1 MSGVLRRAYYVVHT
15 FGFEFGVGM
24 TTRRREKRD
33 EGVTKARG
41 DGSFDRL
48 RMTPGGNDV
57 ASRGDSPSEGA
68 AGAEVEDVVSGF
80 HPVIG
85 AWFRRRFA
93 GPTDAQSAGW
103 PEIRSGK
110 DVLIAAP
117 TGSGK
122 TLAAFLCGIDALV
135 RQAEAGE
142 LDEATTQIV
151 YVSPLKA
158 LGNDI
163 QRNLEAPLE
172 ELAAVAAEMGYAG
185 GGHTGIRAYGQA
197 AAGVDTALEAEAE
210 GGSEPR
216 PEGQGLAADG
226 SFEGIN
232 VGSALTRMGEA
243 GVWPEI
249 TVGLRT
255 GDTPQKD
262 RQAFIRRPP
271 HILITT
277 PESLYLMLTAQRS
290 RETLRKVQT
299 VIVDEIHALAR
310 DKRGS
315 HLGLSLARLDHVC
328 VSRPARIGLS
338 ATQRP
343 VEEIAAFLVGTQAGE
358 IKVAGQKTDAL
369 RVPQGERLSGDGQS
383 GNRASRQGA
392 RKAVQAF
399 EAERDSV
406 PGPEGRGLAADGA
419 AGEAWSA
426 GRGVEPRPE
435 GQSLTANEAPVH
447 SVAQRPHPS
456 PLPKGE
462 GTGTRGEEV
471 RGIGET
477 AGSPPHPNPLPQ
489 GRGDELVKGERAPGC
504 SIVDLGHQRD
514 IELHVEVPPSDLEA
528 VAPREQWADIYDRV
542 AGLVRAHRTTLV
554 FVNTRRLS
562 ERVAHHLRERLGEE
576 AVASHHGSLSK
587 ERRLRVE
594 QRLKAGDLQ
603 ALVCTA
609 SLELGIDIGS
619 IDLVCQIGSPRSVA
633 TFLQRVGRSGHAL
646 GLRPQ
651 GRLFPTSRDELIECA
666 ALIRAVKAGRLDRI
680 VQPVAPLD
688 ILAQQIVAECACED
702 WAEDDLYDLVRR
714 AWQYRDLSRED
725 FDEVIE
731 MLSEGVGEGAERAPP
746 QIHRDRINRVVRG
759 RRGSRMTAILNGG
772 AIPEMADYKVVA
784 EPDDM
789 TVGTVNEDWAIESMA
804 GDIFLLGSHSW
815 RITRVGQGEVRVQDA
830 QGLPPTIPFWL
841 GEAPGRTVELSQE
854 VGRLRQDVIDG
865 LGIADGGVSG
875 ELRGDGSSLREDDG
889 QSGNRAIGQAAAEAD
904 EAEGGDEAVDGD
916 EAVGGAEPR
925 PEGQSLTAD
934 EAPVHSVAQRSLPKG
949 EGTRSEE
956 VRGIG
961 ETAGRP
967 PHPNPLPRG
976 RGDKMVEREGTLTSE
991 SQALI
996 GVSGGGES
1004 EPRPEGLGLGVE
1016 VASGGVGAVSRWMQD
1031 ECGLDEIGALQ
1042 IIDYLRAA
1050 RDALGVLPTDRD
1062 VVFERFFDETGG
1074 MQLVVHA
1081 PFGARI
1087 NRAWGLTLRKR
1098 FCVRFDFELQA
1109 AASDDS
1115 IVLSLGPQHSFPL
1128 EESFS
1133 YVTSR
1138 NAEASLK
1145 QAVLYAPVFPVRW
1158 RWDAGRALAVPR
1170 FTGARKVPPPIQR
1183 MRADDLLASV
1193 FPAQVGCQENV
1204 TGPLEIPDHPL
1215 VRQTVQDCLH
1225 EAMDLDGLV
1234 GVLERI
1240 EAGEIRLHA
1249 IDTLEPSPM
1258 AHEILSGKP
1267 YTYLDDAPLE
1277 ERRTR
1282 AVTLRRALPE
1292 NARELGALDQD
1303 AIDRVREEAWPLPRD
1318 AEEAHDA
1325 LLSLVAVPVGDAL
1338 EWSGWVDELVAAG
1351 RAGRVTSP
1359 PSPLSL
1365 RGEGESQLAGRQL
1378 WFAAENLELLRL
1390 LWPEGVVEPELDVP
1404 EAALVRVEDRD
1415 EARQR
1420 LIRGWTEAAGPVSAS
1435 GLGARLGL
1443 RAEDVDRGLRQVESL
1458 GFVLRGRFSP
1468 GVEDDEF
1475 CDRRLLARIHRYT
1488 LDRLRREIDPVS
1500 QQDFMRFL
1508 LRWQHLTPDTKLAG
1522 KQGVRQAIARLE
1534 GFEAPAGAWE
1544 RELLASRLSDY
1555 RSSWLDELCL
1565 QGDVAW
1571 ARLTPRKV
1579 AAGKTTTASASRS
1592 TPVSLTLRGDMPAL
1606 LMAVRHGQGN
1616 RAIGQSGKAT
1626 GTRGEARGAGRGV
1639 EPRPEGEGLPAGGPK
1654 SGAAAEIHELLQSR
1668 GALFF
1673 DEIVNGV
1680 RRLRSDVER
1689 GLREL
1694 VAWGLVTADGFQG
1707 LRQLSGKAAHS
1718 GRRRSSESSYGGGA
1732 FFTGSGPA
1740 GRWALVPSF
1749 EAGEDD
1755 YDELAESAAKVLLQR
1770 YGVVMRDL
1778 YARESFS
1785 LPWRDV
1791 LRALR
1796 RLEARGTVR
1805 GGRFVTG
1812 PAGEQY
1818 ALPEAVDALRRV
1830 RREERKE
1837 ERVWVSAI
1845 DPLNLAGVLLPGG
1858 RVPAHAGNAVLYV
1871 DGLPQADEASS
1882 GVKTPVGTRLPR
1894 LEVGAR

>member
-1 MSGVLRRAYYVVHT
+1 
-15 FGFEFGVGM
+15 M
-24 TTRRREKRD
+24 TTVRR
-33 EGVTKARG
+33 
-41 DGSFDRL
+41 SFDPSTGL
-48 RMTPGGNDV
+48 GM
-57 ASRGDSPSEGA
+57 ASEEPA
-68 AGAEVEDVVSGF
+68 AVEDVVSGF
-80 HPVIG
+80 HPVIET
-85 AWFRRRFA
+85 WFRRRFA
-93 GPTDAQSAGW
+93 APTDAQTAGW
-103 PEIRSGK
+103 PEIRSGR

-135 RQAEAGE
+135 KEAEHDLGLNPGACGLSAE
-142 LDEATTQIV
+142 TRIA

-172 ELAAVAAEMGYAG
+172 ELAAVAQEMD
-185 GGHTGIRAYGQA
+185 
-197 AAGVDTALEAEAE
+197 VD
-210 GGSEPR
+210 
-216 PEGQGLAADG
+216 
-226 SFEGIN
+226 
-232 VGSALTRMGEA
+232 
-243 GVWPEI
+243 WPEI

-262 RQAFIRRPP
+262 RQAFIKNPP

-290 RETLRKVQT
+290 RETLRKVET

-328 VSRPARIGLS
+328 ESRPARIGLS

-343 VEEIAAFLVGTQAGE
+343 VEEIAAFLAGTE
-358 IKVAGQKTDAL
+358 
-369 RVPQGERLSGDGQS
+369 
-383 GNRASRQGA
+383 
-392 RKAVQAF
+392 
-399 EAERDSV
+399 
-406 PGPEGRGLAADGA
+406 AAD
-419 AGEAWSA
+419 
-426 GRGVEPRPE
+426 
-435 GQSLTANEAPVH
+435 
-447 SVAQRPHPS
+447 
-456 PLPKGE
+456 
-462 GTGTRGEEV
+462 
-471 RGIGET
+471 
-477 AGSPPHPNPLPQ
+477 
-489 GRGDELVKGERAPGC
+489 C

-514 IELHVEVPPSDLEA
+514 IEMSVELPPSDLEA
-528 VAPREQWADIYDRV
+528 VAAREQWADIYDRV

-562 ERVAHHLRERLGEE
+562 ERVAHHLRERLGDE

-587 ERRLRVE
+587 DRRLRVE
-594 QRLKAGDLQ
+594 ERLKAGDLQ

-666 ALIRAVKAGRLDRI
+666 ALIRAVKSGRLDRI

-688 ILAQQIVAECACED
+688 IMAQQIVAECACED
-702 WAEDDLYDLVRR
+702 WAEDDLYALTRR
-714 AWQYRDLSRED
+714 AWQYRNLSRDD
-725 FDEVIE
+725 FDEIIE
-731 MLSEGVGEGAERAPP
+731 MLSEGVGEGAGRAPP

-784 EPDDM
+784 EPDDTM
-789 TVGTVNEDWAIESMA
+789 VGTVNEDWAIESMA

-841 GEAPGRTVELSQE
+841 GESPGRTVELSQE
-854 VGRLRQDVIDG
+854 VGRLRQDVVDG
-865 LGIADGGVSG
+865 L
-875 ELRGDGSSLREDDG
+875 DD
-889 QSGNRAIGQAAAEAD
+889 
-904 EAEGGDEAVDGD
+904 VDGLSK
-916 EAVGGAEPR
+916 R
-925 PEGQSLTAD
+925 
-934 EAPVHSVAQRSLPKG
+934 
-949 EGTRSEE
+949 
-956 VRGIG
+956 
-961 ETAGRP
+961 
-967 PHPNPLPRG
+967 
-976 RGDKMVEREGTLTSE
+976 
-991 SQALI
+991 
-996 GVSGGGES
+996 
-1004 EPRPEGLGLGVE
+1004 
-1016 VASGGVGAVSRWMQD
+1016 MQD
-1031 ECGLDEIGALQ
+1031 ECGLDELGAAQ
-1042 IIDYLRAA
+1042 IIDYLRSA
-1050 RDALGVLPTDRD
+1050 RDALGLVPTDRD

-1115 IVLSLGPQHSFPL
+1115 IVISLGPQHSFPL

-1215 VRQTVQDCLH
+1215 VRQTVYDCLH
-1225 EAMDLDGLV
+1225 EAMDIDGLID
-1234 GVLERI
+1234 VLERI
-1240 EAGEIRLHA
+1240 EAGEVRLHA

-1292 NARELGALDQD
+1292 NARELGSLDQD
-1303 AIDRVREEAWPLPRD
+1303 AIDRVRDEAWPLPRD

-1325 LLSLVAVPVGDAL
+1325 LLSLVAVPIADAL
-1338 EWSGWVDELVAAG
+1338 EWSGWIDELIAAG
-1351 RAGRVTSP
+1351 RAARFREP
-1359 PSPLSL
+1359 ALY
-1365 RGEGESQLAGRQL
+1365 
-1378 WFAAENLELLRL
+1378 FAAENLNLVGL
-1390 LWPEGVVEPELDVP
+1390 LWPEGAIEPELSVP

-1415 EARQR
+1415 DARQR
-1420 LIRGWTEAAGPVSAS
+1420 LVRGWAEAAGPVSAA
-1435 GLGARLGL
+1435 GLGERLGL

-1468 GVEDDEF
+1468 GHETSPPDPLSLRGEGEESPRAEPRGMDEDEAVPGVETPGMDEVSVGDVGDGPRSEPRGMDEDEF

-1508 LRWQHLTPDTKLAG
+1508 QRWQHLTPDTKLAG

-1555 RSSWLDELCL
+1555 RASWLDELCL
-1565 QGDVAW
+1565 AGDVTW

-1579 AAGKTTTASASRS
+1579 AAGKTTTASASRA

-1606 LMAVRHGQGN
+1606 LMAVRHGQTLGD
-1616 RAIGQSGKAT
+1616 
-1626 GTRGEARGAGRGV
+1626 
-1639 EPRPEGEGLPAGGPK
+1639 GPK
-1654 SGAAAEIHELLQSR
+1654 TGAASEIHELLKQR

-1718 GRRRSSESSYGGGA
+1718 GRRRSSEASYGGVA
-1732 FFTGSGPA
+1732 FFTGSGPS
-1740 GRWALVPSF
+1740 GRWALVPSL
-1749 EAGEDD
+1749 EVAGED
-1755 YDELAESAAKVLLQR
+1755 YEELAESTAKVLLQR

-1778 YARESFS
+1778 YGRESFS

-1830 RREERKE
+1830 RREERKG
-1837 ERVWVSAI
+1837 ERVWVNAT

-1858 RVPAHAGNAVLYV
+1858 RVPAQAGNAVLYV
-1871 DGLPQADEASS
+1871 DGLAQPEAEST
-1882 GVKTPVGTRLPR
+1882 GIKTPVWTKLPR
-1894 LEVGAR
+1894 LGAPGG

>member
-1 MSGVLRRAYYVVHT
+1 
-15 FGFEFGVGM
+15 M
-24 TTRRREKRD
+24 TTRQREKQVGAVS
-33 EGVTKARG
+33 E
-41 DGSFDRL
+41 
-48 RMTPGGNDV
+48 DV
-57 ASRGDSPSEGA
+57 AA
-68 AGAEVEDVVSGF
+68 TF
-80 HPVIG
+80 HPVIET
-85 AWFRRRFA
+85 WFRRRFA
-93 GPTDAQSAGW
+93 GPTDAQAAGW
-103 PEIRSGK
+103 PQIQTGR

-135 RQAEAGE
+135 RQADAGT
-142 LDEATTQIV
+142 LPQATTQIV

-172 ELAAVAAEMGYAG
+172 ELAEVAQEL
-185 GGHTGIRAYGQA
+185 
-197 AAGVDTALEAEAE
+197 GVE
-210 GGSEPR
+210 
-216 PEGQGLAADG
+216 
-226 SFEGIN
+226 
-232 VGSALTRMGEA
+232 
-243 GVWPEI
+243 WPEI
-249 TVGLRT
+249 RVGLRT

-262 RQAFIRRPP
+262 RQAFIKTPP

-277 PESLYLMLTAQRS
+277 PESLYLMLTAGKS
-290 RETLRKVQT
+290 RETLRSVQT

-328 VSRPARIGLS
+328 ESRPARIGLS

-343 VEEIAAFLVGTQAGE
+343 VEEIAAFLVGTE
-358 IKVAGQKTDAL
+358 
-369 RVPQGERLSGDGQS
+369 
-383 GNRASRQGA
+383 
-392 RKAVQAF
+392 
-399 EAERDSV
+399 
-406 PGPEGRGLAADGA
+406 AADC
-419 AGEAWSA
+419 
-426 GRGVEPRPE
+426 
-435 GQSLTANEAPVH
+435 T
-447 SVAQRPHPS
+447 
-456 PLPKGE
+456 
-462 GTGTRGEEV
+462 
-471 RGIGET
+471 
-477 AGSPPHPNPLPQ
+477 
-489 GRGDELVKGERAPGC
+489 
-504 SIVDLGHQRD
+504 IVDLGHQRD
-514 IELHVEVPPSDLEA
+514 IELHIEVPPSDLEA
-528 VAPREQWADIYDRV
+528 VAAREQWADIYDRV
-542 AGLVRAHRTTLV
+542 AGLVKAHRTTLV

-587 ERRLRVE
+587 DRRLRVE

-702 WAEDDLYDLVRR
+702 WAVDDLYALAKR

-725 FDEVIE
+725 FDEVVE
-731 MLSEGVGEGAERAPP
+731 MLAEGVGEGAGRAPP
-746 QIHRDRINRVVRG
+746 QLHYDRINGVLHA

-784 EPDDM
+784 EPDDTM
-789 TVGTVNEDWAIESMA
+789 VGTVNEDWAIESMA

-830 QGLPPTIPFWL
+830 QGAPPTIPFWL
-841 GEAPGRTVELSQE
+841 GEAPGRTQELSQE
-854 VGRLRQDVIDG
+854 VGRLRQEVVDG
-865 LGIADGGVSG
+865 L
-875 ELRGDGSSLREDDG
+875 E
-889 QSGNRAIGQAAAEAD
+889 EAD
-904 EAEGGDEAVDGD
+904 
-916 EAVGGAEPR
+916 
-925 PEGQSLTAD
+925 
-934 EAPVHSVAQRSLPKG
+934 
-949 EGTRSEE
+949 
-956 VRGIG
+956 
-961 ETAGRP
+961 
-967 PHPNPLPRG
+967 
-976 RGDKMVEREGTLTSE
+976 
-991 SQALI
+991 AL
-996 GVSGGGES
+996 SKRLQE
-1004 EPRPEGLGLGVE
+1004 
-1016 VASGGVGAVSRWMQD
+1016 
-1031 ECGLDEIGALQ
+1031 ECGLDDLGVAQ
-1042 IIDYLRAA
+1042 IIDYLRAT
-1050 RDALGVLPTDRD
+1050 RDALGLVPTDRD

-1074 MQLVVHA
+1074 MQLIVHA

-1128 EESFS
+1128 EESFG

-1145 QAVLYAPVFPVRW
+1145 QAILYAPVFPVRW

-1215 VRQTVQDCLH
+1215 VRQTVLDCLH
-1225 EAMDLDGLV
+1225 EAMDIDGLV

-1303 AIDRVREEAWPLPRD
+1303 AIDRVRDEAWPMPRD

-1338 EWSGWVDELVAAG
+1338 EWSGWVDELIAAG
-1351 RAGRVTSP
+1351 RAAKLEVQP
-1359 PSPLSL
+1359 PGDERTGLY
-1365 RGEGESQLAGRQL
+1365 
-1378 WFAAENLELLRL
+1378 FAAENLNLVRL
-1390 LWPEGVVEPELDVP
+1390 LWPEGVIEPELAVP
-1404 EAALVRVEDRD
+1404 EGALARVEDRD
-1415 EARQR
+1415 EARQK

-1435 GLGARLGL
+1435 ALGVRLGL

-1458 GFVLRGRFSP
+1458 GFVLRGQFSP
-1468 GVEDDEF
+1468 GVENDEF

-1508 LRWQHLTPDTKLAG
+1508 LGWQHLTQSTKLAG
-1522 KQGVRQAIARLE
+1522 KQGVRQVIARLE

-1544 RELLASRLSDY
+1544 RELLASRLHDY

-1565 QGDVAW
+1565 AGEVAW
-1571 ARLTPRKV
+1571 ARLTPRK
-1579 AAGKTTTASASRS
+1579 AASGATASASRA
-1592 TPVSLTLRGDMPAL
+1592 TPVSLTLRPDLSTL
-1606 LMAVRHGQGN
+1606 LAAVRGGTGN
-1616 RAIGQSGKAT
+1616 PASGQSGKVAT
-1626 GTRGEARGAGRGV
+1626 
-1639 EPRPEGEGLPAGGPK
+1639 GPK
-1654 SGAAAEIHELLQSR
+1654 SGSSVEILELLQGR

-1718 GRRRSSESSYGGGA
+1718 GRRRSSEPNYSAGG

-1740 GRWALVPSF
+1740 GRWALVPSVAL
-1749 EAGEDD
+1749 EEDA
-1755 YDELAESAAKVLLQR
+1755 YDELAESVAKVLLQR

-1805 GGRFVTG
+1805 GGRFVSG

-1830 RREERKE
+1830 RREERNG

-1858 RVPAHAGNAVLYV
+1858 RIPAQAGRGVLYV
-1871 DGLPQADEASS
+1871 DGLPQEEEAAAVKPPVPTKL
-1882 GVKTPVGTRLPR
+1882 GVRAGSLTG
-1894 LEVGAR
+1894 

>member
-1 MSGVLRRAYYVVHT
+1 
-15 FGFEFGVGM
+15 M
-24 TTRRREKRD
+24 TTTRREKR
-33 EGVTKARG
+33 A
-41 DGSFDRL
+41 
-48 RMTPGGNDV
+48 
-57 ASRGDSPSEGA
+57 EGA
-68 AGAEVEDVVSGF
+68 VAASEDVVSRF
-80 HPVIG
+80 HPVIET
-85 AWFRRRFA
+85 WFRRRFA
-93 GPTDAQSAGW
+93 APTDAQTAGW
-103 PEIRSGK
+103 PQIRSGR

-142 LDEATTQIV
+142 LEAATTQIV

-172 ELAAVAAEMGYAG
+172 ELTAVAQELDIG
-185 GGHTGIRAYGQA
+185 
-197 AAGVDTALEAEAE
+197 
-210 GGSEPR
+210 
-216 PEGQGLAADG
+216 
-226 SFEGIN
+226 
-232 VGSALTRMGEA
+232 
-243 GVWPEI
+243 WPEI

-255 GDTPQKD
+255 GDTPQND
-262 RQAFIRRPP
+262 RRAFIKTPP

-328 VSRPARIGLS
+328 QSRPARIGLS

-343 VEEIAAFLVGTQAGE
+343 VEEIAAFLVGMEGTFEASGEDPRPSTLRPSSGQAGS
-358 IKVAGQKTDAL
+358 GRTDSG
-369 RVPQGERLSGDGQS
+369 RVSHVSRPAQIE
-383 GNRASRQGA
+383 AS
-392 RKAVQAF
+392 
-399 EAERDSV
+399 
-406 PGPEGRGLAADGA
+406 
-419 AGEAWSA
+419 
-426 GRGVEPRPE
+426 
-435 GQSLTANEAPVH
+435 
-447 SVAQRPHPS
+447 PS
-456 PLPKGE
+456 C
-462 GTGTRGEEV
+462 
-471 RGIGET
+471 
-477 AGSPPHPNPLPQ
+477 A
-489 GRGDELVKGERAPGC
+489 
-504 SIVDLGHQRD
+504 IVDLGHQRD
-514 IELHVEVPPSDLEA
+514 IELNVELPPSDLEA
-528 VAPREQWADIYDRV
+528 VAAREQWADIYDRV
-542 AGLVRAHRTTLV
+542 AGLVRAHWTTLV

-587 ERRLRVE
+587 DRRLRVE

-702 WAEDDLYDLVRR
+702 WAEDDLFTLVRR
-714 AWQYRDLSRED
+714 AWQYRNLTRDD
-725 FDEVIE
+725 FDEIIE
-731 MLSEGVGEGAERAPP
+731 MLAEGVGEGAGRAPP
-746 QIHRDRINRVVRG
+746 QIYRDRINRVVRG

-784 EPDDM
+784 EPDDT

-854 VGRLRQDVIDG
+854 VGRLRQDVVDG
-865 LGIADGGVSG
+865 L
-875 ELRGDGSSLREDDG
+875 ED
-889 QSGNRAIGQAAAEAD
+889 
-904 EAEGGDEAVDGD
+904 VD
-916 EAVGGAEPR
+916 
-925 PEGQSLTAD
+925 
-934 EAPVHSVAQRSLPKG
+934 
-949 EGTRSEE
+949 
-956 VRGIG
+956 
-961 ETAGRP
+961 
-967 PHPNPLPRG
+967 
-976 RGDKMVEREGTLTSE
+976 
-991 SQALI
+991 AL
-996 GVSGGGES
+996 
-1004 EPRPEGLGLGVE
+1004 
-1016 VASGGVGAVSRWMQD
+1016 SRRMQD
-1031 ECGLDEIGALQ
+1031 ECGLEAIGAAQ
-1042 IIDYLRAA
+1042 IIDYLRSA
-1050 RDALGVLPTDRD
+1050 RDALGSVPTDRD

-1081 PFGARI
+1081 PFGARV

-1115 IVLSLGPQHSFPL
+1115 IVISLGPQHSFPL
-1128 EESFS
+1128 EESFG

-1193 FPAQVGCQENV
+1193 FPAHVGCQENV

-1215 VRQTVQDCLH
+1215 VRQTVLDCLH
-1225 EAMDLDGLV
+1225 EAMDLNGLID
-1234 GVLERI
+1234 VLQRI
-1240 EAGEIRLHA
+1240 EAGEVRLHA

-1292 NARELGALDQD
+1292 NARELGSLDQD
-1303 AIDRVREEAWPLPRD
+1303 AIDRVRDEAWPLPRD

-1338 EWSGWVDELVAAG
+1338 EWSGWVDELIAAG
-1351 RAGRVTSP
+1351 RAGRVRTSR
-1359 PSPLSL
+1359 PSTGSGRADSGDGSTGPSTL
-1365 RGEGESQLAGRQL
+1365 RPSSGQAGSRRTDSEVATGQLY
-1378 WFAAENLELLRL
+1378 FAAENVGLVGL
-1390 LWPEGVVEPELDVP
+1390 LWPDGVIEPELNVP
-1404 EAALVRVEDRD
+1404 EMALVRVEDRD

-1420 LIRGWTEAAGPVSAS
+1420 LIRGWTEAAGPVTAA
-1435 GLGARLGL
+1435 GLGEQLGL

-1458 GFVLRGRFSP
+1458 GFVLRGRFSS
-1468 GVEDDEF
+1468 GVEEDEF

-1508 LRWQHLTPDTKLAG
+1508 HRWQHLTPDTKLAG

-1565 QGDVAW
+1565 AGDVTW

-1579 AAGKTTTASASRS
+1579 AAGKTTTASASRA

-1606 LMAVRHGQGN
+1606 LMAVRHGQ
-1616 RAIGQSGKAT
+1616 ALT
-1626 GTRGEARGAGRGV
+1626 D
-1639 EPRPEGEGLPAGGPK
+1639 GPK
-1654 SGAAAEIHELLQSR
+1654 TGAASEIHELLKQR

-1718 GRRRSSESSYGGGA
+1718 GRRRSSEANYGGGA
-1732 FFTGSGPA
+1732 FFTGSGPS
-1740 GRWALVPSF
+1740 GRWALVPSL
-1749 EAGEDD
+1749 EAVEDD
-1755 YDELAESAAKVLLQR
+1755 YEELAESTAKVLLQR

-1830 RREERKE
+1830 RREERNG
-1837 ERVWVSAI
+1837 ERVWVSAT

-1858 RVPAHAGNAVLYV
+1858 RVPAQAGKAVLYI
-1871 DGLPQADEASS
+1871 DGLPQPDEGSS
-1882 GVKTPVGTRLPR
+1882 GLKAPLETKLSRLR
-1894 LEVGAR
+1894 ATVE

>member
-1 MSGVLRRAYYVVHT
+1 MWRCWGRAYHVVHT
-15 FGFEFGVGM
+15 FGFEFGVSM
-24 TTRRREKRD
+24 TTTRREKRH
-33 EGVTKARG
+33 EGLT
-41 DGSFDRL
+41 
-48 RMTPGGNDV
+48 
-57 ASRGDSPSEGA
+57 A
-68 AGAEVEDVVSGF
+68 ATADVVSGF
-80 HPVIG
+80 HPVIE

-135 RQAEAGE
+135 RQAEVGE
-142 LDEATTQIV
+142 LDEATTQIA

-172 ELAAVAAEMGYAG
+172 ELAALAAEM
-185 GGHTGIRAYGQA
+185 
-197 AAGVDTALEAEAE
+197 D
-210 GGSEPR
+210 
-216 PEGQGLAADG
+216 
-226 SFEGIN
+226 
-232 VGSALTRMGEA
+232 VG
-243 GVWPEI
+243 WPQI

-262 RQAFIRRPP
+262 RQAFIKRPP

-290 RETLRKVQT
+290 RETLRKVRT

-328 VSRPARIGLS
+328 ESRPARIGLS

-343 VEEIAAFLVGTQAGE
+343 VEEIAAFLVGT
-358 IKVAGQKTDAL
+358 DA
-369 RVPQGERLSGDGQS
+369 SD
-383 GNRASRQGA
+383 
-392 RKAVQAF
+392 
-399 EAERDSV
+399 
-406 PGPEGRGLAADGA
+406 
-419 AGEAWSA
+419 
-426 GRGVEPRPE
+426 
-435 GQSLTANEAPVH
+435 
-447 SVAQRPHPS
+447 
-456 PLPKGE
+456 
-462 GTGTRGEEV
+462 
-471 RGIGET
+471 
-477 AGSPPHPNPLPQ
+477 
-489 GRGDELVKGERAPGC
+489 C

-514 IELHVEVPPSDLEA
+514 IELKVEVPPSDLEA

-542 AGLVRAHRTTLV
+542 AGMVRAHRTTLV

-688 ILAQQIVAECACED
+688 IMAQQIVAECACED

-725 FDEVIE
+725 FDEIIE
-731 MLSEGVGEGAERAPP
+731 MLSEGVGEGAGRAPP
-746 QIHRDRINRVVRG
+746 QIHRDRINRIVRG

-784 EPDDM
+784 EPDDT
-789 TVGTVNEDWAIESMA
+789 TVGTVNEDWAIESMS

-854 VGRLRQDVIDG
+854 VGKLRQDIVDG
-865 LGIADGGVSG
+865 LRDV
-875 ELRGDGSSLREDDG
+875 
-889 QSGNRAIGQAAAEAD
+889 EA
-904 EAEGGDEAVDGD
+904 
-916 EAVGGAEPR
+916 
-925 PEGQSLTAD
+925 L
-934 EAPVHSVAQRSLPKG
+934 
-949 EGTRSEE
+949 
-956 VRGIG
+956 
-961 ETAGRP
+961 
-967 PHPNPLPRG
+967 
-976 RGDKMVEREGTLTSE
+976 
-991 SQALI
+991 
-996 GVSGGGES
+996 
-1004 EPRPEGLGLGVE
+1004 
-1016 VASGGVGAVSRWMQD
+1016 SRRLQD
-1031 ECGLDEIGALQ
+1031 ECGLDDVGALQ

-1050 RDALGVLPTDRD
+1050 RDALGVVPTDRD
-1062 VVFERFFDETGG
+1062 VVFERFFDESGG

-1128 EESFS
+1128 EESFG

-1215 VRQTVQDCLH
+1215 VRQTVLDCLH
-1225 EAMDLDGLV
+1225 EAMDLNGLI

-1292 NARELGALDQD
+1292 NARELGALDED
-1303 AIDRVREEAWPLPRD
+1303 AIDRVRDEAWPMPRD
-1318 AEEAHDA
+1318 TEEAHDA
-1325 LLSLVAVPVGDAL
+1325 LLGLVAVPVGDAL
-1338 EWSGWVDELVAAG
+1338 EWSGWVDELIADG
-1351 RAGRVTSP
+1351 RAARLRQP
-1359 PSPLSL
+1359 PLY
-1365 RGEGESQLAGRQL
+1365 
-1378 WFAAENLELLRL
+1378 FAAENSNLMRL
-1390 LWPEGVVEPELDVP
+1390 LWPEAVFEPELSVP

-1435 GLGARLGL
+1435 GLGERLGL

-1468 GVEDDEF
+1468 GLEEDEF

-1508 LRWQHLTPDTKLAG
+1508 LRWQHLTPETKLAG

-1579 AAGKTTTASASRS
+1579 AAGKSTTASASRS

-1606 LMAVRHGQGN
+1606 LMSVRHGT
-1616 RAIGQSGKAT
+1616 A
-1626 GTRGEARGAGRGV
+1626 
-1639 EPRPEGEGLPAGGPK
+1639 PADGPK
-1654 SGAAAEIHELLQSR
+1654 TGAAAEIHELLETR

-1680 RRLRSDVER
+1680 RRLRLDVER

-1718 GRRRSSESSYGGGA
+1718 GRRRSSDASYGGGA
-1732 FFTGSGPA
+1732 FFSGSGPA
-1740 GRWALVPSF
+1740 GRWALVPSL
-1749 EAGEDD
+1749 EAAEGD
-1755 YDELAESAAKVLLQR
+1755 YEELAESTAKVLLQR

-1830 RREERKE
+1830 RREERTG

-1858 RVPAHAGNAVLYV
+1858 RVPAQAGHAVLYV
-1871 DGLPQADEASS
+1871 DGLPQPTEDSV
-1882 GVKTPVGTRLPR
+1882 GVKGPVETKLPR
-1894 LEVGAR
+1894 IEAAVR